1 MPKRCHLEREISA
14 DYWNGNYIKRH
25 MHMDSPQA
33 DSLALETFLPPAVW
47 RSFRDGGVLLL
58 GAFLGGLF
66 CRMEHG
72 NLFWHLFLW
81 VPFAF
86 VVFPAGAALGWF
98 LPRWVARRSWA
109 GTVGLGL
116 LLGLLAGLVFA
127 ALFWTLVNSG
137 ELIGLITNRG
147 SGGYESYRFSVK
159 KGLWENAQRVFSQIP
174 VIALIWITGW
184 TLVKKVSARK
194 SVSQDTVVPAKLPG
208 GKRLLLVW
216 GALAVG
222 FALYAL
228 GVVLLGMIF
237 IRGMHGS
244 GQTFLFAGPAGAG
257 LVVLGPFLGP
267 IANPAADHF
276 ALAWRFAA
284 FGIPA
289 WLAALV
295 PFLICSRPLSP
306 GAQSAA
312 WCGWVTAILFWIFLG
327 FGVGLHCLS

>member
-1 MPKRCHLEREISA
+1 MAEVLNA
-14 DYWNGNYIKRH
+14 
-25 MHMDSPQA
+25 MDSSDANPILQ
-33 DSLALETFLPPAVW
+33 EPFLPPAVW
-47 RSFRDGGVLLL
+47 RSFCDGGVLLL
-58 GAFLGGLF
+58 GALLGGIV

-72 NLFWHLFLW
+72 DLFWRLFLW

-109 GTVGLGL
+109 STTGLGL
-116 LLGLLAGLVFA
+116 FLGFLAGLVFA
-127 ALFWTLVNSG
+127 ALFWTLVNGG
-137 ELIGLITNRG
+137 ELVGLITNRH
-147 SGGYESYRFSVK
+147 SGGYESYSYSVK
-159 KGLWENAQRVFSQIP
+159 KGLWESAGRIFSQVP
-174 VIALIWITGW
+174 VIALVWIAGW
-184 TLVKKVSARK
+184 TMVKKACARK
-194 SVSQDTVVPAKLPG
+194 SVSQDKAVPAKLLG

-222 FALYAL
+222 FALYAM

-237 IRGMHGS
+237 IRGMLGS
-244 GQTFLFAGPAGAG
+244 GQTFFFAGPAGAG

-267 IANPAADHF
+267 IANPGADHF

-295 PFLICSRPLSP
+295 PFIICRRPLSP
-306 GAQSAA
+306 GGQAAA
-312 WCGWVTAILFWIFLG
+312 WCGWVTAILFGSFWDSEWHFI
-327 FGVGLHCLS
+327 V